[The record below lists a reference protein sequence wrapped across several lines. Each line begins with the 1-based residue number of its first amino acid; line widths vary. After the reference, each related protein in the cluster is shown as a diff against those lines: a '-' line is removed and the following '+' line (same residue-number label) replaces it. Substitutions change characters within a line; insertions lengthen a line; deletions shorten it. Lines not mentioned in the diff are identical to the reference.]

1 VPQKHNEKAPRA
13 HEEPIVTLNPDFIE
27 DKQRSKYLR
36 RKVDLRFLP
45 LCAFI
50 YLLNYLDRGNY

>member
-1 VPQKHNEKAPRA
+1 M
-13 HEEPIVTLNPDFIE
+13 TLNPDFIE